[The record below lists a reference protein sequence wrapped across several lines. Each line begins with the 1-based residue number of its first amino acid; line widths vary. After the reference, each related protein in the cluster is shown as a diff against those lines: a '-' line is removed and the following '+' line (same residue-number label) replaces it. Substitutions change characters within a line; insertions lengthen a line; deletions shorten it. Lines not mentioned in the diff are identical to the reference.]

1 MFRFLYI
8 KESQTDK
15 YSINMLCSKTE
26 QLIGYII
33 FVVPSNA
40 TYAKMISSNASQR
53 LKKWWLEECKD
64 KPYVDYSFIE
74 KEFRNRGYGKLL
86 YKAAATFIKAR
97 YGLRLYASGNQS
109 KQAKYLWESLLRE
122 ANLNFI
128 ITKEYLEAKLIG
140 GNQNEPHDRN

>member
-8 KESQTDK
+8 KEPQTDK
-15 YSINMLCSKTE
+15 HSINMFCSKTE
-26 QLIGYII
+26 RLIGYII

-40 TYAKMISSNASQR
+40 TYVKMISSKASQR

-74 KEFRNRGYGKLL
+74 KEFRNQGYGKLL
-86 YKAAATFIKAR
+86 YQSAATFIKAR

-122 ANLNFI
+122 NKPNFI

-140 GNQNEPHDRN
+140 EK